1 MFYRLAADSVVV
13 FHLAFIVF
21 VLAGGL
27 LVLRWKWLAIVHLP
41 SMIWGAVVEFFHLYC
56 PLTPLEN
63 RLRAMAGEQGY
74 AGGFIEHYVLALI
87 YPSGLTPQV
96 QLWLG
101 SVVVLVN
108 GLVYGILA
116 AQLFRLRRSS
126 SAAVCP
132 RHSER

>member
-1 MFYRLAADSVVV
+1 MFYRLAADAVVI

-27 LVLRWKWLAIVHLP
+27 LILRWKWLALIHMP
-41 SMIWGAVVEFFHLYC
+41 AMIWGAMVEFLHLYC

-74 AGGFIEHYVLALI
+74 AGGFVEHYIVALI
-87 YPSGLTPQV
+87 YPTGLTPRV

-108 GLVYGILA
+108 VLVYGLVA
-116 AQLFRLRRSS
+116 ARSLKARRSS